1 MNKINHQQ
9 EKVPQLDLY
18 KSDIYLKKNEER
30 KRKINSILISKTRIF
45 FEKEEIKNN
54 DELVNNLSKLPD
66 DVKKYDQM
74 NSYLSS
80 NNDEITL
87 STLSYISETICE
99 LKNYNSFKLA
109 MVDHKIIDRIISIFL
124 LTKNSQ
130 IFFQCSTIL
139 ANFCC
144 DFIFFSIKFLDQN
157 IVKQTYINL
166 QNKYYNDPFVLSNC
180 LSIFSIGLE
189 NYKKEIEEGA
199 NNAKIKNIT
208 FESKRILSDMA
219 NWISFD
225 KNIFNIL
232 PQAAIQSLFKLIE
245 ILLQVNSC
253 PNDYEIKCYQ
263 NNAHNFFE
271 NIILYP
277 MKLKNKDIE
286 YKTLL
291 NFSMLLLELSK
302 NSSFH
307 DEITQF
313 FVFENLNINLFDVIL
328 KIFKY
333 ALLDNNSS
341 NEDRENNPTLEPII
355 ISYFF
360 NAISNLIEKA
370 ILHEKIFN
378 LMIIF
383 FYNYRA
389 NIRRAEFVP
398 KSIMRFIKQLP
409 KFSKNN
415 INIYYIIYED
425 KRNLINNCLKFY
437 VRTNECYI
445 EVMEFLVNIFEVENF
460 CNLKSTSLDDIIKCF
475 ANGLDSNDINV
486 INYAG
491 YYMKRLI
498 EIKNYK
504 KYNIDL
510 LLKYEENHVLEKLN
524 KLILNNNNKNLNN
537 DVYELLNTLETI
549 IKSEETKN

>member
-1 MNKINHQQ
+1 
-9 EKVPQLDLY
+9 
-18 KSDIYLKKNEER
+18 
-30 KRKINSILISKTRIF
+30 
-45 FEKEEIKNN
+45 
-54 DELVNNLSKLPD
+54 
-66 DVKKYDQM
+66 
-74 NSYLSS
+74 
-80 NNDEITL
+80 
-87 STLSYISETICE
+87 
-99 LKNYNSFKLA
+99 
-109 MVDHKIIDRIISIFL
+109 
-124 LTKNSQ
+124 
-130 IFFQCSTIL
+130 
-139 ANFCC
+139 
-144 DFIFFSIKFLDQN
+144 
-157 IVKQTYINL
+157 
-166 QNKYYNDPFVLSNC
+166 
-180 LSIFSIGLE
+180 
-189 NYKKEIEEGA
+189 
-199 NNAKIKNIT
+199 
-208 FESKRILSDMA
+208 
-219 NWISFD
+219 
-225 KNIFNIL
+225 
-232 PQAAIQSLFKLIE
+232 
-245 ILLQVNSC
+245 
-253 PNDYEIKCYQ
+253 
-263 NNAHNFFE
+263 
-271 NIILYP
+271 

-313 FVFENLNINLFDVIL
+313 FIFENLNINLFDVIL

>member
-109 MVDHKIIDRIISIFL
+109 MVDHKIIDKIISIFL

-208 FESKRILSDMA
+208 FETKRILSDMA
-219 NWISFD
+219 NWISFE

-232 PQAAIQSLFKLIE
+232 PQAAIQTLFKLIE

-263 NNAHNFFE
+263 NNAHDFFE

-491 YYMKRLI
+491 YYMKRLV